1 MEIHKRLE
9 FLLRAA
15 EASGL
20 VVQKV
25 PLTGDGGGL
34 CVVKGERRLFVDS
47 LADSQTRYERTVDA
61 LAQVGEL
68 AIESLPAAV
77 REDMVKAGWRKT
89 QELEKRM

>member
-34 CVVKGERRLFVDS
+34 CVVKGQQRLFVDS
-47 LADSQTRYERTVDA
+47 LADSQTRYERTLSA
-61 LAQVGEL
+61 LA
-68 AIESLPAAV
+68 AIEGFPIASLPADV
-77 REDMVKAGWRKT
+77 RSDMEREQSRADG
-89 QELEKRM
+89 Q